1 MLGDKNMLEK
11 FSVKN
16 YKNFKNG
23 ISIDF
28 TEKHDYKFNEN
39 CIRDGVLNKVIIFGD
54 NGVGK
59 SNFGYAL
66 FDIVGTLTDKNT
78 MPFQATDFLNADSDS
93 KVAEFLYEFKFENEL
108 VRYSYKKS
116 EFKKIIFEE
125 LYINN
130 EKIYDYDFIK
140 KSFGT
145 INMKLINAET
155 LNFEYYESNIA
166 ILRYIA
172 NNTTQNDNSIIKKL
186 MQFVTKMLWFRSL
199 QDNSFIGFETEAVNI
214 ADWIVANNLIDEF
227 NKFLREKA
235 NLKIN
240 VTTAQLLEAN
250 NTNVFIEKHKNNPLL
265 FENVASSG
273 TKSLLLYFYW
283 YKHFKDI
290 KFLFID
296 EFDAFY
302 HFKLSKNIIK
312 NLVEYENMQ
321 TILTSHNTYIAN
333 NDLLRPDCYFNL
345 KDGILKSF
353 ADSTEREL
361 REGHNLEKMLRQG
374 EFDE

>member
-1 MLGDKNMLEK
+1 MLGDKRMLEK

-16 YKNFKNG
+16 YKNFKDE

-28 TEKHDYKFNEN
+28 TVKHDYKFNDY
-39 CIRDGVLNKVIIFGD
+39 CIKEGILNKVIIFGD

-78 MPFQATDFLNADSDS
+78 MPFQANDFLNADSQS
-93 KVAEFLYEFKFENEL
+93 KVAEFNYEFKFNNDL
-108 VRYSYKKS
+108 VKYSYTKS
-116 EFKKIIFEE
+116 GFKKIVSEE

-130 EKIYDYDFIK
+130 EKVYDYDFQK
-140 KSFGT
+140 KSFGSL
-145 INMKLINAET
+145 NMKLINAET
-155 LNFEYYESNIA
+155 LNFEYFESNIA

-172 NNTTQNDNSIIKKL
+172 NNTTQTEESIIKKL

-199 QDNSFIGFETEAVNI
+199 QDNSFIGLETEAVNI
-214 ADWIVANNLIDEF
+214 ADWIVANDLISEF
-227 NKFLREKA
+227 NNFLKENA
-235 NLKIN
+235 NLNIN
-240 VTTAQLLEAN
+240 VATAKVLEGK

-265 FENVASSG
+265 FEDVASSG

-283 YKHFKDI
+283 YKHFKDV

-312 NLVEYENMQ
+312 NLIEYDNMQ

-333 NDLLRPDCYFNL
+333 NDLLRPDCYFKL
-345 KDGILKSF
+345 KNGTLKSF
-353 ADSTEREL
+353 ADSTERIK
-361 REGHNLEKMLRQG
+361 RRT
-374 EFDE
+374 

>member
-1 MLGDKNMLEK
+1 MKGDKMLEK

-16 YKNFKNG
+16 YKNFKNK

-39 CIRDGVLNKVIIFGD
+39 CIKDGVINKAIIFGD

-66 FDIVGTLTDKNT
+66 FDVVGTLTDKNT

-93 KVAEFLYEFKFENEL
+93 KVAEFSYEFKFEKDL
-108 VRYSYKKS
+108 VQYNYKKS
-116 EFKKIIFEE
+116 EFKKLVFEE
-125 LYINN
+125 LYVNN
-130 EKIYDYDFIK
+130 EIIYSYDFLEK
-140 KSFGT
+140 KFET
-145 INMKLINAET
+145 LNVEPINAET
-155 LNFEYYESNIA
+155 LNFEYFESNIA

-172 NNTTQNDNSIIKKL
+172 NNTSQNENSIVKKL

-199 QDNSFIGFETEAVNI
+199 KDNSFIGLETEGVNI
-214 ADWIVANNLIDEF
+214 ADWIVANNLIGEF
-227 NKFLREKA
+227 NKFLRDSA
-235 NLKIN
+235 NLNLN
-240 VTTAQLLEAN
+240 VATAKVLEAKN
-250 NTNVFIEKHKNNPLL
+250 ANILIENHKNRPLL
-265 FENVASSG
+265 FDSVASSG
-273 TKSLLLYFYW
+273 TNSLLLYFYW

-290 KFLFID
+290 KLLFID

-312 NLVEYENMQ
+312 NLIEHDNMQ

-345 KDGILKSF
+345 KDGVLKSF